1 MFISYGRT
9 GTFYRKKTTKNN
21 NNKKIYMC
29 LKKKKKKAK
38 WEAWFSYLFV
48 APFLL
53 GRSSPTF
60 PPLPVG
66 GAKGLE

>member
-9 GTFYRKKTTKNN
+9 GTFYRKKTKNN
-21 NNKKIYMC
+21 NTNKKIYMC
-29 LKKKKKKAK
+29 LKKKKAK

-53 GRSSPTF
+53 GPSSPTF
-60 PPLPVG
+60 PLLPVG